1 VNIAWWLERA
11 ADENPDQLAL
21 VEARTGT
28 AWTYGQ
34 LRQRS
39 AAVADVLAEEYG
51 VTAGDVVVSIMP
63 DDCWHTALFFA
74 LQRLGAVFSGFNRM
88 LTTGKF
94 VTDANRLEAK
104 LAVVGSAFRS
114 VGDHLVERS
123 GLERALLCDGA
134 PDAADGV
141 PDLAV
146 LASARAGAPARRV
159 AARLGSDAAAVNFT
173 GGTSGVSKGVIF
185 PHGALT
191 LSAQGSLFYD
201 RLVSRDVNLS
211 CISLYHSGGIHD
223 AVKWVMAGATNVLL
237 GGWDA
242 DLAARTIERYQPTWI
257 YFWVSTMVRDL
268 MRHPSWPTLPL
279 RGVKTIVSGE
289 AVPVQLQSA
298 LLERGLAMSN
308 SYGMSETMPVGIL
321 KPVVAYGDTPPLGSC
336 GKPVPELCEVVLKD
350 PHSGE
355 RVTQPGVTGEVCVR
369 GPVVSPGYYKDAER
383 TAAAFDSEGFL
394 HTRDVAHFDADGW
407 WFLGGRTDDIINS
420 GGEKLSLD
428 EVEQTLRGSP
438 LVIEVACT
446 SVAHERFGEVPVA
459 VVVATADAPPDAE
472 LAAAL
477 DAHCIA
483 TMERWKRPRLYARV
497 TEIPRTMPKRTKDL
511 RALRA
516 MVEGIKLREEHGVV
530 DIAQVRPCMAESAAP
545 DDPVGTPP

>member
-11 ADENPDQLAL
+11 ADENPGQLAL
-21 VEARTGT
+21 VEARTGR

-34 LRQRS
+34 LRQR
-39 AAVADVLAEEYG
+39 AAAIADVLAGEYG
-51 VTAGDVVVSIMP
+51 VTADDVVASIMP

-88 LTTGKF
+88 LTTEKF
-94 VTDANRLEAK
+94 VTDADRLGAR
-104 LAVVGSAFRS
+104 LVVVGGAFQS
-114 VGDHLVERS
+114 PGEQLVARS
-123 GLERALLCDGA
+123 GIRQALLCD
-134 PDAADGV
+134 PDDTSEQPNLARLAA
-141 PDLAV
+141 
-146 LASARAGAPARRV
+146 AGPAGPVRRV
-159 AARLGSDAAAVNFT
+159 APRQAGDAAAVNFT

-242 DLAARTIERYQPTWI
+242 GLAAAAIERYRPTWI
-257 YFWVSTMVRDL
+257 YFWVSTMARDL
-268 MRHPSWPTLPL
+268 MRHPAWPDLPL
-279 RGVKTIVSGE
+279 AGVKTIVSGE
-289 AVPVQLQSA
+289 AVPVALQSA

-336 GKPVPELCEVVLKD
+336 GKPVPELCEAVLKD
-350 PHSGE
+350 PQTGARITE
-355 RVTQPGVTGEVCVR
+355 PGITGEVCVR
-369 GPVVSPGYYKDAER
+369 GPVVSPGYYNDPER
-383 TAAAFDSEGFL
+383 TAAATDSEGFL
-394 HTRDVAHFDADGW
+394 HTRDVARFDPDGW

-428 EVEQTLRGSP
+428 EVEQVLRESP
-438 LVIEVACT
+438 LVVEVACT
-446 SVAHERFGEVPVA
+446 SVAHERFGEVPAA
-459 VVVATADAPPDAE
+459 VVVTSAGAPAGTA

-477 DAHCIA
+477 DAHCRA
-483 TMERWKRPRLYARV
+483 RMERWKRPRLYAQV
-497 TEIPRTMPKRTKDL
+497 AEIPRTMPKRTKDL

-516 MVEGIKLREEHGVV
+516 LVDGIKLQEWDGVV
-530 DIAQVRPCMAESAAP
+530 DLNQIRAVSK
-545 DDPVGTPP
+545 

>member
-11 ADENPDQLAL
+11 ADENPDRLAL
-21 VEARTGT
+21 IEARTGR

-51 VTAGDVVVSIMP
+51 ITAGDVVASIMP
-63 DDCWHTALFFA
+63 DDCWHTALFFG
-74 LQRLGAVFSGFNRM
+74 LQRLGAIFSGFNRM
-88 LTTGKF
+88 LTIEKF

-104 LAVVGSAFRS
+104 LVVVGHAFTAL
-114 VGDHLVERS
+114 GDQLVERS
-123 GLERALLCDGA
+123 GIGQALLCDAG
-134 PDAADGV
+134 PDVTSGR
-141 PDLAV
+141 PDLAA
-146 LASARAGAPARRV
+146 LAAAREGGPARRI
-159 AARLGSDAAAVNFT
+159 APRLGTDPAAVNFT
-173 GGTSGVSKGVIF
+173 GGTSGISKGVIF
-185 PHGALT
+185 PHGSLT

-237 GGWDA
+237 GGWEA
-242 DLAARTIERYQPTWI
+242 DLAARTISRYKPTWI

-268 MRHPSWPTLPL
+268 MRHPAWPTLPL
-279 RGVKTIVSGE
+279 QGVKTIVSGE

-298 LLERGLAMSN
+298 ILERGMAMSN

-321 KPVVAYGDTPPLGSC
+321 KPVVAYGDDPPLGSC

-350 PHSGE
+350 PQTGE

-369 GPVVSPGYYKDAER
+369 GPVVSPGYYNDAER
-383 TAAAFDSEGFL
+383 TAAAFDGEGFL
-394 HTRDVAHFDADGW
+394 HTRDVARFDADGW

-428 EVEQTLRGSP
+428 EVEQTLRESP
-438 LVIEVACT
+438 LVVEVACT
-446 SVAHERFGEVPVA
+446 SVAHERFGEVPAA
-459 VVVATADAPPDAE
+459 VVVASAGAPADAE

-483 TMERWKRPRLYARV
+483 AMERWKRPRLYACV

-516 MVEGIKLREEHGVV
+516 MVEGIKLRDEDGVV
-530 DIAQVRPCMAESAAP
+530 DITQIRR
-545 DDPVGTPP
+545 